1 MGVRSVT
8 KLRCR
13 WVECATVMTERI
25 ALAPTL
31 EAGRM
36 EAPGQLLVEAN
47 RARHRRQDRRAIG
60 LYRRILL
67 EDPRHLEAAL
77 RVAPLLASQG
87 EAFAAWQLYRMAATE
102 LHRARRVDAC
112 LAVLR
117 DACRCVPHEYDVWR
131 LRAELEQKLG
141 REQDAYDTLLEGA
154 QRFDRPH
161 TAMQAIALLTRARA
175 IEPRDLEV
183 ALDLARLYVRTG
195 MIESALALL
204 AALAPC
210 AQGRVLRRVRGL
222 QWRVTLSFY
231 HAWRWLAALWQEVRG
246 ERDAGA
252 AVFADSAPAS
262 VRVARRE
269 AAPEPYLPFDA

>member
-1 MGVRSVT
+1 M
-8 KLRCR
+8 
-13 WVECATVMTERI
+13 ADRI
-25 ALAPTL
+25 APGSSL
-31 EAGRM
+31 EVGQIQAS
-36 EAPGQLLVEAN
+36 GQLLAEAN
-47 RARHRRQDRRAIG
+47 RARHRRQDRRAIA

-87 EAFAAWQLYRMAATE
+87 EAFAAWQLYRMAAAE

-141 REQDAYDTLLEGA
+141 REEDAYDTLLEGA
-154 QRFDRPH
+154 QHFDRPH

-175 IEPRDLEV
+175 IEPRDPEV

-195 MIESALALL
+195 LIESALTLL

-210 AQGRVLRRVRGL
+210 VQGRVLRRVRGL

-231 HAWRWLAALWQEVRG
+231 HAWRWLAASWREARG
-246 ERDAGA
+246 ERDASAGVLA
-252 AVFADSAPAS
+252 AAAPAS
-262 VRVARRE
+262 VRVAHRE
-269 AAPEPYLPFDA
+269 AVPEPYLPFDA

>member
-1 MGVRSVT
+1 M
-8 KLRCR
+8 
-13 WVECATVMTERI
+13 AERI
-25 ALAPTL
+25 ALGPCL
-31 EAGRM
+31 EEGRTPP
-36 EAPGQLLVEAN
+36 PGQLLADAN

-77 RVAPLLASQG
+77 RVAPLLAGQG
-87 EAFAAWQLYRMAATE
+87 EAFEAWQLYRMAASE
-102 LHRARRVDAC
+102 LHRARRMDAC

-141 REQDAYDTLLEGA
+141 REMDAYDTLLEGA
-154 QRFDRPH
+154 QHFDRPH

-175 IEPRDLEV
+175 IEPRDPEV
-183 ALDLARLYVRTG
+183 AIDLARFYVRTG

-210 AQGRVLRRVRGL
+210 VQGRVLRRVRGL

-231 HAWRWLAALWQEVRG
+231 HAWRWLAALWQELWG
-246 ERDAGA
+246 EPDAGA
-252 AVFADSAPAS
+252 TVVDA
-262 VRVARRE
+262 RVARRE
-269 AAPEPYLPFDA
+269 ASPEPCLPFDA